1 MEDSQEM
8 PNLRR
13 YLACFGLSDNQMTTI
28 FSYLPSKRSIG
39 GTLVDLPIFLDN

>member
-28 FSYLPSKRSIG
+28 FVNAP
-39 GTLVDLPIFLDN
+39 

>member
-28 FSYLPSKRSIG
+28 FSYLPKRIQVEFFNWSSF
-39 GTLVDLPIFLDN
+39 VSR